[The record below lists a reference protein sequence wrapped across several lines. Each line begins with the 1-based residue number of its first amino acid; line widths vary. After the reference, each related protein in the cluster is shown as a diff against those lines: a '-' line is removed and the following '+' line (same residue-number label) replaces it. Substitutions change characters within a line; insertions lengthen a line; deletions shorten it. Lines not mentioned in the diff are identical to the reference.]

1 MDGRLRLQV
10 RGVEKAHARL
20 AREANKAADDMRA
33 RRMEALK
40 VRITSVLQQAQHE
53 PGTAYLL
60 PQNTV

>member
-1 MDGRLRLQV
+1 M

-40 VRITSVLQQAQHE
+40 VRVLRHHISHMHNVIVLLICRAQ
-53 PGTAYLL
+53 
-60 PQNTV
+60 

>member
-1 MDGRLRLQV
+1 M

-40 VRITSVLQQAQHE
+40 VLHTLTFQCQASLVFC
-53 PGTAYLL
+53 AD
-60 PQNTV
+60 V